1 MSRLYGFALVSIA
14 LCIGFGAYHGYQPI
28 QTQAKKINEI
38 PELSEISRDEW
49 QSAIQGLEQFAAK
62 AELETKTE
70 DKQDNDATERNAAS
84 IKNAKLV
91 GIFIDED
98 TSAIIMSGKAPAAS
112 AERYR
117 VDDRFDQTWRLVSIN
132 NTSITWLDERD
143 NVQYVMQLFDP
154 STPEN

>member
-1 MSRLYGFALVSIA
+1 MTRLYIIGIIFAAI
-14 LCIGFGAYHGYQPI
+14 CMCFGIYDGYQTI
-28 QTQAKKINEI
+28 QTQAKQNTEV
-38 PELSEISRDEW
+38 PELNEISRDEW
-49 QSAIQGLEQFAAK
+49 QSAIEGIQQFAAK
-62 AELETKTE
+62 PKPETKIE
-70 DKQDNDATERNAAS
+70 SQQDDSATQRDAS
-84 IKNAKLV
+84 SLKNAKLV

-112 AERYR
+112 AKRYR